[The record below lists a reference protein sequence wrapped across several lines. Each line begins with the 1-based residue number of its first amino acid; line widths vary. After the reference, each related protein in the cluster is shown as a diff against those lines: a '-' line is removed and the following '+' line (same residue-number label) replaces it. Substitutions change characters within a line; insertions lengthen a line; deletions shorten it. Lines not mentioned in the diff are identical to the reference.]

1 MSHSVSHVVA
11 RLAEYEGVSR
21 RTAQR
26 VATKAMDMVHK
37 DLEAV
42 NVENPQ
48 MATVLI
54 HNLQECMAR
63 GMESNNIG
71 AAVAAARE
79 LSAMLGIGVHNRRPP
94 ILPALKT
101 QISLE
106 HPSRYPTTRPVAAP

>member
-1 MSHSVSHVVA
+1 MDPAGALRQPRCGQIGRIGGGQQAYSPA
-11 RLAEYEGVSR
+11 DR
-21 RTAQR
+21 RQGHGLVLR
-26 VATKAMDMVHK
+26 
-37 DLEAV
+37 DLEAT
-42 NVENPQ
+42 NAENPQ

-94 ILPALKT
+94 N
-101 QISLE
+101 
-106 HPSRYPTTRPVAAP
+106 HYYRR